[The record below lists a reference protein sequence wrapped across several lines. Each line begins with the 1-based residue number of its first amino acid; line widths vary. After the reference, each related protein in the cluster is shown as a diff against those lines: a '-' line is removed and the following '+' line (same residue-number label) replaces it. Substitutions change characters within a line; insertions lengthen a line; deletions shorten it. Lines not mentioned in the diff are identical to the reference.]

1 MALFSHKSESEPRAS
16 APDPSDPRPAVLVAD
31 DDETARVFLQYH
43 LEKAGFRVVAAPD
56 GRTALDVLGDG
67 VTVALLDLDMPE
79 PGGIATLRHIRKS
92 YPDTEAIIVT
102 GSAEVGDA
110 VEAMKSGAFDY
121 VTKPVN
127 VDELVECVQR
137 AVRTVN
143 LARENRQLRQAI
155 SAPWTEMP
163 FIGRSAAAARI
174 VETVNKIA
182 GLEST
187 VLLTGESGVG
197 KGLVARMIHNAGPR
211 AQRPFVTVSCTALP
225 RELVEAELFG
235 HEKGAFTGAH
245 ERRPGRLEI
254 ADGGSLF
261 LDEVGDM
268 PLESQPKLLT
278 FLQDR
283 SFQRIGSNKTI
294 SVQVRIIAA
303 TNQNLKEMCQ
313 ERRFREDLY
322 FRLNVLPIQ
331 IPPLR
336 DRPEDILAIADSML
350 ARMAQRAGLRPFVLT
365 DEAERALLRY
375 SWPGNVRELDNVLQR
390 TTAFCES
397 NRIGRED
404 LPHEILEEPVQAA
417 AAAPEQAS
425 LAGMPLRDI
434 EKMAIVQTL
443 HACNGN
449 RAEAARRLGISKKGI
464 YIKMK
469 RLGLSGE
476 AA

>member
-1 MALFSHKSESEPRAS
+1 
-16 APDPSDPRPAVLVAD
+16 VLVAD
-31 DDETARVFLQYH
+31 DDESARVFLQYH
-43 LEKAGFRVVAAPD
+43 LEKAGFRVLPARD
-56 GRTALDVLGDG
+56 GRAAFDLLSDAVN
-67 VTVALLDLDMPE
+67 VALLDLDMPE
-79 PGGIATLRHIRKS
+79 PGGLASLRHIRKA
-92 YPDTEAIIVT
+92 YPDVESIIVT
-102 GSAEVGDA
+102 SSSEIGDA

-127 VDELVECVQR
+127 VSELVDAVHR
-137 AVRTVN
+137 ATRTAQ
-143 LARENRQLRQAI
+143 LARENKQLRQAI
-155 SAPWTEMP
+155 GLPTADVP

-174 VETVNKIA
+174 AETVNKIA
-182 GLEST
+182 PLDGT

-197 KGLVARMIHNAGPR
+197 KGLVARMIHNASPR
-211 AQRPFVTVSCTALP
+211 GERPFVNVSCTALP

-283 SFQRIGSNKTI
+283 AFQRIGSNKTI

-303 TNQNLKEMCQ
+303 TNQNLKTLCA
-313 ERRFREDLY
+313 ERRFREDLF

-336 DRPEDILAIADSML
+336 ERPED
-350 ARMAQRAGLRPFVLT
+350 VLT
-365 DEAERALLRY
+365 IAEYLLSRISQRRGGKPYLLAEDAQKALAEY
-375 SWPGNVRELDNVLQR
+375 AWPGNVRELDNVLQR
-390 TTAFCES
+390 TTAFAPS
-397 NRIGRED
+397 NRISRDD
-404 LPHEILEEPVQAA
+404 LPPEVLEHPVAA
-417 AAAPEQAS
+417 QVADSKS
-425 LAGMPLRDI
+425 LASVPLRDV
-434 EKMAIVQTL
+434 ERMAIIQTL
-443 HACNGN
+443 EACHGN

-469 RLGLSGE
+469 RLGLSV
-476 AA
+476 